1 MAGLISTGIWG
12 FICSATMKAGKI
24 TATFISGATGWM
36 IKNNGEA
43 EFKSIYARDKI
54 VTNEYVY
61 NRIRVTEDEEVV
73 TSNGKI
79 LASVLNDDGNYN
91 VQLDLREG
99 DLNPFTAND
108 LLQGYFHSPGNT
120 GVIYAVQKMTVVEVL
135 DDQTMNVTCL
145 SESSPY
151 KHMVIV
157 RVGNTRDKDRQ
168 AFIRISS
175 RTNCQYFYDE
185 ITSFIDL
192 DNPDKVKCAL
202 GKVDVGLIPAWA
214 AKAIGSVKHWF
225 GLVADGVILRGTFIL
240 KNDKTIED
248 ELNDQI
254 TELSGKFEIRETGIT
269 GKWEETIR
277 AAGSA
282 AESEKSV
289 TKMVGDFQ
297 VTAEHLT
304 ADFSKTVTN
313 ATTDSTGKITKA
325 TEAATSSLNRT
336 AEELTD
342 SFEKSFTDANG
353 EITQQIKTQVTQNAK
368 QWKVEVMGTD
378 ENGNPNSVLSA
389 INADKSG
396 VQIKGDKVQIDGTL
410 LAKIIMATG
419 LNINDKFVVNKDGK
433 VNAKDC
439 VFDGICAEGFI
450 ASKFTTSYDLT
461 SEGYPSTMNYIVKE
475 NRDMTFSLPNGDRYL
490 GSILTIYLDINITS
504 GTARIGSMDGG
515 GIVTYKGEYALMTCR
530 NKGTVIRLMSIKK
543 NSSGDIEWE
552 LINFDNRHFS
562 LVRLDAASTN
572 IIIDRSRALTPDKS
586 VANFVDIMSYWDTI

>member
-24 TATFISGATGWM
+24 TATFISGATGWI
-36 IKNNGEA
+36 IKNNGDA

-79 LASVLNDDGNYN
+79 LASALNDDGSYN

-108 LLQGYFHSPGNT
+108 LLQGYYHSSGNT
-120 GVIYAVQKMTVVEVL
+120 GVIYAVQKMTVVEIL

-151 KHMVIV
+151 KYMVVV
-157 RVGNTRDKDRQ
+157 RVGNTKDVDRQ

-185 ITSFIDL
+185 IASFTDL

-214 AKAIGSVKHWF
+214 TKITGSVKRWF

-254 TELSGKFEIRETGIT
+254 TELSGKFEIRESGIT
-269 GKWEETIR
+269 GKWEETIQ

-304 ADFSKTVTN
+304 ADFAKTVTSATTDATGAINTAKESAVASFELTAVGLTADFSKTVQA

-325 TEAATSSLNRT
+325 TETATSALNRS

-342 SFEKSFTDANG
+342 AFEKSFTDANG

-389 INADKSG
+389 INADESG
-396 VQIKGDKVQIDGTL
+396 IQIKGDKVQITGEL
-410 LAKIIMATG
+410 LAEIIKASG
-419 LNINDKFVVNKDGK
+419 LNINDKFVVGPDGQVK
-433 VNAKDC
+433 MQGKFSTAFEGKRIEIDPEKNAINMYDTKGQC
-439 VFDGICAEGFI
+439 VATIDFLEDADAYSFPNIGLKYFDKNGRIIG
-450 ASKFTTSYDLT
+450 STSISPAAMTLMHGDWFNGVTDDWNSLQLT
-461 SEGYPSTMNYIVKE
+461 SEGITFFVNGKAVKYI
-475 NRDMTFSLPNGDRYL
+475 F
-490 GSILTIYLDINITS
+490 
-504 GTARIGSMDGG
+504 A
-515 GIVTYKGEYALMTCR
+515 
-530 NKGTVIRLMSIKK
+530 
-543 NSSGDIEWE
+543 
-552 LINFDNRHFS
+552 DN
-562 LVRLDAASTN
+562 
-572 IIIDRSRALTPDKS
+572 
-586 VANFVDIMSYWDTI
+586 